1 MWSLSQRSVCLLET
15 LATCVVLSINRS
27 QWWAACPR
35 MCTAG
40 KLCHTQTSPSA
51 SLSLA
56 VNGRSSRCR
65 RHGAKVRP
73 GWIQPIRHMA
83 HGLVDK
89 WDGVEKR
96 SSACWCWCVL
106 KTGRGHG
113 GHDLLAEISLYRRD
127 LLVSYFCT
135 NSTFGWF
142 WFLKKCTGLLNM
154 FMRMIKTLCQLQD
167 TENKRRYLWTDTR
180 AQDTSASTSMW
191 WHNCKD

>member
-1 MWSLSQRSVCLLET
+1 MWSGSQRSVCLLET
-15 LATCVVLSINRS
+15 LDTCVVLAEHQQKPMMGS
-27 QWWAACPR
+27 
-35 MCTAG
+35 M
-40 KLCHTQTSPSA
+40 SA
-51 SLSLA
+51 HVYSWETVSHPNIAISLV

-65 RHGAKVRP
+65 RHGVKVRP

-113 GHDLLAEISLYRRD
+113 GHDLLAAISLYRRD

-167 TENKRRYLWTDTR
+167 TENKRRYLWTDTG